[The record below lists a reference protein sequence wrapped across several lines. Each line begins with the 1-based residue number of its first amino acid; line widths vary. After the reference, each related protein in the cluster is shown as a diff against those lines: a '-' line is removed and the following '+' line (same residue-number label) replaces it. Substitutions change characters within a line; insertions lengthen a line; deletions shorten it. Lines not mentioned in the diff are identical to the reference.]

1 MNLNE
6 MLNRFE
12 RARILNEQRHMR
24 EALVSLT
31 HAKPAPAR
39 ENRFHRLFQF
49 LIQFEL
55 MAKSLYR
62 LRAADDQSALR
73 RDTEDLVAG
82 AARDLLG
89 FQAEQQRTAP
99 SDHWIYRY
107 RQVWRDNLSLFL
119 YTLAMFVVAAIVGW
133 HIGSGDYAYASL
145 FMPQPLIEQI
155 LDHHKWF
162 EHIQQ
167 APIMHG
173 FAIAANNIRVAI
185 YCFVLGA
192 LGGLGGVYI
201 LVFNGLFFGVIIGFC
216 QRHGFHEA
224 LLEFVVSHGVLELT
238 LIVAAAFSGFIF
250 GRVFYMRPYRLFK
263 IRMAAAARDAATLL
277 LGLLP
282 CLGAAACLEVFVSPW
297 PFIAYQSKMLIG
309 LAAAGAF
316 WLWTFWP
323 LPQACKDSRKR
334 A

>member
-1 MNLNE
+1 MNPNE

-31 HAKPAPAR
+31 HAKPTPVR
-39 ENRFHRLFQF
+39 ENCFHRLFQF
-49 LIQFEL
+49 LILFEL

-62 LRAADDQSALR
+62 LRAAGDQSALR
-73 RDTEDLVAG
+73 RDTEDLVAS

-89 FQAEQQRTAP
+89 FQAEKKQAAST
-99 SDHWIYRY
+99 DHWIYRY
-107 RQVWRDNLSLFL
+107 RQVWRDNFSLFL
-119 YTLAMFVVAAIVGW
+119 YTLAIFVVAAIVGW
-133 HIGSGDYAYASL
+133 HIGGGDYEYASL
-145 FMPQPLIEQI
+145 FMPQALIEQI

-162 EHIQQ
+162 EQIQQ
-167 APIMHG
+167 APVTHG
-173 FAIAANNIRVAI
+173 VAIAFNNIRVAI

-201 LVFNGLFFGVIIGFC
+201 LVFNGLFFGVIVGFC

-250 GRVFYMRPYRLFK
+250 GRVFYMRPYHLFK
-263 IRMAAAARDAATLL
+263 IRMTAAASDAGILL

-282 CLGAAACLEVFVSPW
+282 CLGVAACLEVFVSPW
-297 PFIAYQSKMLIG
+297 PFLDYQSKMLIG

-323 LPQACKDSRKR
+323 LPQAYRDSRRR